1 MPAPF
6 YVARKTTTFA
16 FRMKKKLIFAVL
28 FVVLT
33 TSILQ
38 AQRADTS
45 LLRRVKEKEKAS
57 LLYASLRLNGSTP
70 PSPYSSPEQD
80 CNSAIPVCQNV
91 YSTTQSYSGY
101 GNNNEIPS
109 NSSCLGSNELNSV
122 WYTFSTSSAG
132 NLAFNITPNSSSDD
146 YDFALYDIT
155 GSNCSGISSG
165 AITPIRCNYSATT
178 GPTGLSSSGTNASEP
193 ASGSNQSTVLATTP
207 GRTYVLV
214 ISNYSS
220 SQSGYTLDFSPG
232 TASIFDNT
240 PPTPQSVTAP
250 CGSSSVTFNA
260 SEQIKCA
267 TIAANGSDFTVSGTG
282 GPYTV
287 VSAAGV
293 NCGSNTAQIT
303 VTTSPALSGAGPWTI
318 NVVSGSDGNTLLDAC
333 GNPMAPSSL
342 SFTTSPSAVSISGPS
357 SVCKGSTFAL
367 TASNGSAYNWTGAA
381 VPAGQSTQQ
390 TISVVAN
397 MAGTLNFSVQ
407 VTNGTCGAATATK
420 AVTVTDA
427 PIAIFN
433 VSPSLTVCA
442 GNPVTLNNVST
453 YPCSTGGLG
462 VNQCTCGSF
471 LCQTTSN
478 QGTFA
483 TYLWTFGDGGTS
495 FYLGGSPASSFSP
508 SHTYNTPGTY
518 VVSLTASGLINTC
531 SNSMNQTITVLPA
544 AASLT
549 ISPSATI
556 CPSQST
562 TLTVSG
568 GSSYTWTP
576 GATLNSTSAATVL
589 ATPAANTTYTVS
601 APGCSGNQ
609 TATVTVN
616 VNGTA
621 PTIGSIQGATSV
633 CNNATGITYS
643 VTNVAG
649 ANYTW
654 LVPAGVSITSTPTNS
669 NVITVDYGTTGGTIS
684 VTAVTAC
691 GTATASVLVSIASNL
706 SLSVTPANPSIC
718 PGGTTTLTASGATS
732 YTWSPATGLSS
743 TSGNI
748 VTASPAANQVYTISG
763 ASGTCTGSIS
773 TTVTVIPNLIITI
786 NTPTVC
792 AGSVATLTAT
802 SGASTYSWTPSTGLS
817 ATTGSVVTATTNSTT
832 TYTVIGTAGTCS
844 VSATTTITTNA
855 LPIVIATGATI
866 CDGNAATISAGGANT
881 YTWSTGATA
890 ASTTINPT
898 ANQTYT
904 VTGTDVNTCTNA
916 AVATVTVNL
925 LPTIITTSISICN
938 GNTGTLNASGASTY
952 TWSTGATTASTTV
965 NPTSNQTY
973 TVAGTDANACINT
986 NTVSVF
992 VNPLPTIN
1000 VVSHTVCAGFPSTLT
1015 ASGALTYTWNTLAT
1029 TASITQTP
1037 TTTTSYTVAGTNAGG
1052 CINIGVASI
1061 LITSAPTLTVLGA
1074 AICNGASASILVSG
1088 ASTYTWSTGAVGSST
1103 SVNPTSTQ
1111 NYTVTGTDAITTC
1124 TNSAIVT
1131 VTVNQ
1136 TPNVSVTST
1145 SVCAGLT
1152 GTLTASGANTY
1163 NWSTGTNGAS
1173 LTVSPQSTQSYT
1185 VTGTNAG
1192 CSKSVVGVLA
1202 VVANPTITANSAT
1215 ICSGASATLT
1225 VSGASGYLWIPTLG
1239 LNTSIGSV
1247 VIANPSTAQVY
1258 TVTGTNVQGC
1268 ASATTSTVN
1277 VGTNP
1282 SISINPLTLTGCAPQ
1297 CTTYKAI
1304 SSIAVSSY
1312 TWNFGSGQTTTTAD
1326 SLYTCFNTAGTYTV
1340 KVSVSDANGC
1350 IGKATST
1357 ATIYPVPVADFD
1369 YMPKPINIL
1378 EPLVNFADLS
1388 IGATLTSYTWNFGDA
1403 LSSSNTSINQN
1414 PTHTYGT
1421 FGDYNV
1427 TLTVTSNHLCTASV
1441 VKTVVV
1447 DPNFSVY
1454 VPNAFTPN
1462 GDGVNEEFK
1471 AIGEGVTDFKMY
1483 IFDRWGNQVFHSTD
1497 INVGWNGL
1505 SKKNGII
1512 QEDIYVWK
1520 IDLKNFEGKTQQLSG
1535 QVTLLR

>member
-1 MPAPF
+1 
-6 YVARKTTTFA
+6 
-16 FRMKKKLIFAVL
+16 MKKPLIFAVL
-28 FVVLT
+28 FIVLKS
-33 TSILQ
+33 SILQ
-38 AQRADTS
+38 AQKADTA
-45 LLRRVKEKEKAS
+45 LQRRIKEKEMAS
-57 LLYASLRLNGSTP
+57 LLYASLRLNGGTP

-91 YSTTQSYSGY
+91 YSTTQSYSGV
-101 GNNNEIPS
+101 GNNDEIPS
-109 NSSCLGSNELNSV
+109 NSSCLASNEKNSV

-155 GSNCSGISSG
+155 GNNCSGISSG
-165 AITPIRCNYSATT
+165 AIAPIRCNYSATAGTT
-178 GPTGLSSSGTNASEP
+178 GCSSSGTNASEA
-193 ASGSNQSTVLATTP
+193 ASGSNQSSVLATTP
-207 GRTYVLV
+207 GKTYVLV

-260 SEQIKCA
+260 SEQIKCS

-342 SFTTSPSAVSISGPS
+342 SFSTSPSAVSISGPTT
-357 SVCKGSTFAL
+357 VCKGSTFAL

-381 VPAGQSTQQ
+381 VPAGQNAQQ
-390 TISVVAN
+390 TISVTAST
-397 MAGTLNFSVQ
+397 AGTLNFNVQ
-407 VTNGTCGAATATK
+407 VTNGTCGTASGSH

-442 GNPVTLNNVST
+442 GNAVTFNNTST
-453 YPCSTGGLG
+453 YPCSSGGLG
-462 VNQCTCGSF
+462 LNQCTCGSF

-483 TYLWTFGDGGTS
+483 TYLWTFGDGGTT
-495 FYLGGSPASSFSP
+495 FYLGGSPASAFSP

-518 VVSLTASGLINTC
+518 NVSLTASGLINTC
-531 SNSMNQTITVLPA
+531 SNSMNQTITVLPSTP
-544 AASLT
+544 SLT
-549 ISPSATI
+549 ITPSVTI
-556 CPSQST
+556 CPSQSA

-568 GSSYTWTP
+568 GSTFTWTP
-576 GATLNSTSAATVL
+576 GATLNSTSLATVL
-589 ATPAANTTYTVS
+589 ANPTITTTYTVTS
-601 APGCSGNQ
+601 PGCSGNQ

-621 PTIGSIQGATSV
+621 PAIGSIQGSTSV
-633 CNNATGITYS
+633 CNNATGVTYS

-654 LVPAGVSITSTPTNS
+654 SVPAGVNITSTPTNS
-669 NVITVDYGTTGGTIS
+669 NTITVDYGTTAGTIS

-706 SLSVTPANPSIC
+706 SLTVTPTNPSVC
-718 PGGTTTLTASGATS
+718 TGGTTTLTASGATS
-732 YTWSPATGLSS
+732 YTWSPATGLSATNGS
-743 TSGNI
+743 T
-748 VTASPAANQVYTISG
+748 VTSSPTGTQVYTVSG
-763 ASGTCTGSIS
+763 ASGTCTGSA
-773 TTVTVIPNLIITI
+773 TVTVTVIPSLIITT
-786 NTPTVC
+786 NNPTVC

-817 ATTGSVVTATTNSTT
+817 ATTGSVVTATINSTT

-844 VSATTTITTNA
+844 ASATAPVSINS
-855 LPIVIATGATI
+855 LP
-866 CDGNAATISAGGANT
+866 TISATGTTVCTGSVGTISASGANT
-881 YTWSTGATA
+881 YTWSTGTV
-890 ASTTINPT
+890 AS
-898 ANQTYT
+898 
-904 VTGTDVNTCTNA
+904 
-916 AVATVTVNL
+916 
-925 LPTIITTSISICN
+925 
-938 GNTGTLNASGASTY
+938 
-952 TWSTGATTASTTV
+952 STTV

-973 TVAGTDANACINT
+973 TVTGTDANTCT
-986 NTVSVF
+986 NTAVSTVT

-1000 VVSHTVCAGFPSTLT
+1000 SSAIAICNGSVGTLT
-1015 ASGALTYTWNTLAT
+1015 ASGASTYTWSTGSVAASTTVNPTTNQTYTVVGTDANGCVNLTTAGVTVNSLPTISVASKTVCVGGSATLTASGASTYTWSTLAT
-1029 TASITQTP
+1029 AASITQSP
-1037 TTTTSYTVAGTNAGG
+1037 AITTSYTVAGTNTGG
-1052 CINIGVASI
+1052 CINVATATI
-1061 LITSAPTLTVLGA
+1061 TITSAPTLTVLGA
-1074 AICNGASASILVSG
+1074 TICNGASASILVSG

-1111 NYTVTGTDAITTC
+1111 NYTVTGTDAISTC
-1124 TNSAIVT
+1124 TNNAVVT

-1136 TPNVSVTST
+1136 IPNVSVTST

-1163 NWSTGTNGAS
+1163 TWTMGTSGAS
-1173 LTVSPQSTQSYT
+1173 LAVSPASTQSYT
-1185 VTGTNAG
+1185 VTGISAG
-1192 CSKSVVGVLA
+1192 CSKSVVGVLT

-1225 VSGASGYLWIPTLG
+1225 ANGASAYLWSPSVG
-1239 LNTSIGSV
+1239 LSSSIGSV
-1247 VIANPSTAQVY
+1247 VIANPPVFQVY
-1258 TVTGTNVQGC
+1258 NITGTNAQGC
-1268 ASATTSTVN
+1268 SSITTATVS

-1282 SISINPLTLTGCAPQ
+1282 TISITPLTLSGCAPQ
-1297 CTTYKAI
+1297 CTTYKAV

-1312 TWNFGSGQTTTTAD
+1312 TWSFGTGQTTTTVD

-1340 KVSVSDANGC
+1340 SVSVSDANGC

-1357 ATIYPVPVADFD
+1357 ATVYPIPVADFD
-1369 YMPKPINIL
+1369 YTPKPISVL
-1378 EPLVNFADLS
+1378 EPTVNFVNLS
-1388 IGATLTSYTWNFGDA
+1388 TGATITSNTWNFGDV
-1403 LSSSNTSINQN
+1403 LSSSNTSVNQN
-1414 PTHTYGT
+1414 PSHTYGT

-1441 VKTVVV
+1441 IKTIVVE
-1447 DPNFSVY
+1447 PNYAVY
-1454 VPNAFTPN
+1454 VPSAFTPN
-1462 GDGVNEEFK
+1462 GDGINEEFK
-1471 AIGEGVTDFKMY
+1471 AIGEGIIEFKMY
-1483 IFDRWGNQVFHSTD
+1483 VFDRWGNQIFSSND
-1497 INVGWNGL
+1497 INIGWNGL
-1505 SKKNGII
+1505 SKKNGVI
-1512 QEDIYVWK
+1512 QEDVYVWK
-1520 IDLKNFEGKTQQLSG
+1520 IDLKNFDGKAQQMHG
-1535 QVTLLR
+1535 QVSLIK